1 MALLPCTE
9 CQREVSTKA
18 KTCPGCGAPAPK
30 PKFELKN
37 FLVGLAVFLLIC
49 TVAISSCNKQMEK
62 NLNTLEALEKKHRQA
77 QIISFVSAVKDYVR
91 DPKSLEFIKVTSTKD
106 ASTVCMQYRARNGFG
121 GMVSAKVVF
130 QDTLP
135 MQDDASWQK
144 YCPKPNM
151 LDVTSLA
158 NIAI

>member
-1 MALLPCTE
+1 MALLKCSE

-30 PKFELKN
+30 PKFEIKP
-37 FLVGLAVFLLIC
+37 FLLASVFLIFIC
-49 TVAISSCNKQMEK
+49 ALAIDSCNKQTEK
-62 NLNTLEALEKKHRQA
+62 DLNTPAAVEKKHRQE
-77 QIISFVSAVKDYVR
+77 QIISFVSTIKDYVR
-91 DPKSLEFIKVTSTKD
+91 DPKSLEFIKVTSNKD
-106 ASTVCMQYRARNGFG
+106 ASTVCMHYRARNGFG

-130 QDTLP
+130 HDTVP

-144 YCPKPNM
+144 YCIKPDM

-158 NIAI
+158 NLAT